1 MHSLMLMVAL
11 ASPVPAH
18 STPAPLPG
26 QYLAARVVETVQA
39 RLQAQG
45 STAIVSVLGR
55 VADVAGVGVDPEVEV
70 GTVAGRWPRARASVP
85 VRLTDSRGTRR
96 LVTVWLAASDL
107 REVLAYSNDYP
118 AMVPGEKLQATPVR
132 IDMACCEG
140 PAITTLADVRGKRLR
155 RAVHAGSPVLA
166 EDLTAAPEVAAQQ
179 QVTLAVERGAVR
191 IVVAGTALA
200 SGRLGERIQVRPQGS
215 QRAVQARVSAPAEV
229 VVDE

>member
-1 MHSLMLMVAL
+1 MLMVAL

-18 STPAPLPG
+18 STPGTLPG

-39 RLQAQG
+39 RLKAQG
-45 STAIVSVLGR
+45 STASVSVLGR
-55 VADVAGVGVDPEVEV
+55 VADLAGVGADPTIEV

-118 AMVPGEKLQATPVR
+118 AMVRGEQLQAMPVR
-132 IDMACCEG
+132 IDMACCDG
-140 PAITTLADVRGKRLR
+140 PAIATLADVRGKRLR

-166 EDLTAAPEVAAQQ
+166 EDLAPAPEVAAKQ

>member
-55 VADVAGVGVDPEVEV
+55 VADVAGVGADPQVEV
-70 GTVAGRWPRARASVP
+70 GKVAGRWPRARASVP
-85 VRLTDSRGTRR
+85 VRLTDSSGTRR

-140 PAITTLADVRGKRLR
+140 PAITTLADVRDKRLR

>member
-1 MHSLMLMVAL
+1 MHSLILMLAL
-11 ASPVPAH
+11 ASPTAAH
-18 STPAPLPG
+18 STPAPLSG

-45 STAIVSVLGR
+45 SSAIVSVLGR
-55 VADVAGVGVDPEVEV
+55 VADVTGVGADPEVEV

-118 AMVPGEKLQATPVR
+118 AMVPAEKLQATPVR

-140 PAITTLADVRGKRLR
+140 PAIATLADVRGKRLR
-155 RAVHAGSPVLA
+155 RAVHAGRPVLA

-229 VVDE
+229 VIDE

>member
-1 MHSLMLMVAL
+1 MHSLMLMLAL
-11 ASPVPAH
+11 ASPVTAH

-55 VADVAGVGVDPEVEV
+55 VADVAGIGADPEVEV

-85 VRLTDSRGTRR
+85 VRLSDSRGTRR

-155 RAVHAGSPVLA
+155 RAVHAGSPMLA
-166 EDLTAAPEVAAQQ
+166 EDLAAAPEVAAQQ

-229 VVDE
+229 VIDE